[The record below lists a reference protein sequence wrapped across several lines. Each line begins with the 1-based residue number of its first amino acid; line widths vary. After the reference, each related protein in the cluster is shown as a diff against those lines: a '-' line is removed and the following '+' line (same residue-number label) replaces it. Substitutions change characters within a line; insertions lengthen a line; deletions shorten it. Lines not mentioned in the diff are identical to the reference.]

1 MSGIPLRAAGAAVVA
16 AGGLYR
22 WMRLPARKELAPTD
36 EEADAWQVQMPTID
50 TTLQIQVDSKHWAVA
65 TAHAFGALRLCCEV
79 AKPDWWNDEE
89 LKALSARVVRAAP
102 NDWAANLM
110 RAHVLSGKSGAWEA
124 GPRSAAEEIN
134 AAKHLEIERLR
145 LACCLLPQVRA

>member
-79 AKPDWWNDEE
+79 AKPDWWSDEE
-89 LKALSARVVRAAP
+89 LKVLSAWVVMAAP
-102 NDWAANLM
+102 NQSNAHTM
-110 RAHVLSGKSGAWEA
+110 RGAVLSGLSG
-124 GPRSAAEEIN
+124 G
-134 AAKHLEIERLR
+134 
-145 LACCLLPQVRA
+145 LP